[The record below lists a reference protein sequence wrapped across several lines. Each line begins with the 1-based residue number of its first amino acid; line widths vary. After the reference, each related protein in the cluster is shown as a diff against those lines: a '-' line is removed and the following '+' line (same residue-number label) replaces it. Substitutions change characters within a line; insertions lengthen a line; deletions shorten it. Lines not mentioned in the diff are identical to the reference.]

1 MHVHI
6 KRHLMKDLPETDEAV
21 AQWCRDIF
29 AVKVPTNP
37 CFKCCTHLSNSYVN
51 LKCLSYAVGNE
62 IVALKQLHILDPY
75 MYKQFIWLFVQ

>member
-1 MHVHI
+1 VLALLQMHVHI

-29 AVKVPTNP
+29 TAKVPTNP
-37 CFKCCTHLSNSYVN
+37 CFKFCIHLSNSYAN

-62 IVALKQLHILDPY
+62 IVALKQLHILDP
-75 MYKQFIWLFVQ
+75 